1 MFSTTGDAGGPP
13 ATGPH
18 WDPPALRGLCAVTF
32 TNASHPFRLPQPCC
46 RSRAGSTGQREDD
59 RCRPRV
65 SEGGHRRGLRPLPR
79 PSRRTRPGVPGP
91 LSGARSGFQP
101 GEERDVSCRFSQHA
115 PREAVGRA
123 ATRLPRS
130 LPPARG
136 EAALPLPAGG
146 TGPSTVLV
154 PGASRSP
161 ADSPRPFHQPPVR
174 PTCAS
179 VTLLRKG
186 HCGLHFLCLN

>member
-32 TNASHPFRLPQPCC
+32 TNASHPFRPPQPCC

-59 RCRPRV
+59 RCRPRA

-91 LSGARSGFQP
+91 LSGARSGFRR

-136 EAALPLPAGG
+136 GAALPLPAGPAQG
-146 TGPSTVLV
+146 PPQFWALGPLGPPPTPHGPSI
-154 PGASRSP
+154 SP
-161 ADSPRPFHQPPVR
+161 LCTPPAPPSP
-174 PTCAS
+174 CS
-179 VTLLRKG
+179 VKVTAA
-186 HCGLHFLCLN
+186 FTFYV

>member
-18 WDPPALRGLCAVTF
+18 WDPPVLPGLCAVTF
-32 TNASHPFRLPQPCC
+32 TNASHPVRPPQPCC

-91 LSGARSGFQP
+91 LSGLAPASGW
-101 GEERDVSCRFSQHA
+101 GR
-115 PREAVGRA
+115 RETSA
-123 ATRLPRS
+123 
-130 LPPARG
+130 
-136 EAALPLPAGG
+136 
-146 TGPSTVLV
+146 
-154 PGASRSP
+154 
-161 ADSPRPFHQPPVR
+161 ADSPSMPLERLWAGQPPASHAPSRLLAAR
-174 PTCAS
+174 PRCPFRPARHRALHGS
-179 VTLLRKG
+179 G
-186 HCGLHFLCLN
+186 PWGL

>member
-18 WDPPALRGLCAVTF
+18 WDPPVLRGLCAVTF
-32 TNASHPFRLPQPCC
+32 TNASHPVRPPQPCC

-91 LSGARSGFQP
+91 LSGARSGFRL

-123 ATRLPRS
+123 ATRLPPPSRLLAARPRCPFRPAAQGPPRFWS
-130 LPPARG
+130 LGPLGPPPTPHG
-136 EAALPLPAGG
+136 PSISPLCALPAP
-146 TGPSTVLV
+146 PS
-154 PGASRSP
+154 P
-161 ADSPRPFHQPPVR
+161 
-174 PTCAS
+174 CS
-179 VTLLRKG
+179 VKVTAA
-186 HCGLHFLCLN
+186 FTFYV